1 MSTHLYVM
9 RHAEPEYGESLDPT
23 RELTSI
29 GRKQVEDMA
38 AFMVSQVGRVDLVI
52 SSWMKRAVQTADPM
66 AEALGGAKREN
77 VPTLDPDGD
86 PAAALEDVELLAGLF
101 EAEHVLVVGHY
112 PLINDLLE
120 LLCGVNADEFHFRH
134 AMIAHVD
141 LDAKQLHWFIGP
153 AQAEKDE
160 GQVIDK
166 AIQVAEALLAD
177 MGLILDEKKGDAGTY
192 YYDTHGVKRW
202 VLGDGGQSGNCDL
215 CEENADEGWID
226 EDSTYPNA
234 DEPPA
239 HPNCT
244 CTEETKEKRYR
255 VYV

>member
-1 MSTHLYVM
+1 MSLHLYLM
-9 RHAEPEYGESLDPT
+9 RHAEPESGEPLDPT
-23 RELTSI
+23 REITSI
-29 GRKQVEDMA
+29 GRKQIDDMA
-38 AFMVSQVGRVDLVI
+38 TFMVRQVGRVDLVI
-52 SSWMKRAVQTADPM
+52 SSWMKRATQTADPM
-66 AEALGGAKREN
+66 AEALGNAKREN

-86 PAAALEDVELLAGLF
+86 PVQALEDIELLAGLHG
-101 EAEHVLVVGHY
+101 AEHVLVVGHH

-120 LLCGVNADEFHFRH
+120 LLCGVKADEFHFRH
-134 AMIAHVD
+134 SFIGHVD

-153 AQAEKDE
+153 PQVERDE
-160 GQVIDK
+160 EGVVDK
-166 AIQVAEALLAD
+166 AIAVAESILED
-177 MGLILDEKKGDAGTY
+177 MGLLLDEKKGDQGTY

-215 CEENADEGWID
+215 CEENAAVGFID
-226 EDSTYPNA
+226 EDETYPNA

-244 CTEETKEKRYR
+244 CTEETAEKRYR